1 MPNSL
6 HRVAIAGV
14 GFSETGRRLPYSDDE
29 MVRQAVTAAMDDAGM
44 NPADIDGVGTMGGNA
59 MAIGH
64 LLGITPINYFFTS
77 SMMAPAFV
85 EPAIMSISA
94 VASGLSHTCVAVR
107 LIRQM
112 PGASDRAA
120 AAPKSGPPPIP
131 EPMRAVGDASFSAP
145 FGIGA
150 AAAGIGGFQMQRYLS
165 EFGATEEDFAR
176 NAVNARWHASM
187 NEDALFRDE
196 LTVDDY
202 LASRYISKPLRLLD
216 CDYPCDSASA
226 VIFTT
231 EERAPDFRQKPVMVE
246 SYALSAIRDFD
257 MSLLEDFVRN
267 APVHCAEA
275 LWSRTDLKPTDVDC
289 AQLYDGFSVITFE
302 WLEALGFCGFGEAGG
317 FIADGNTRLGG
328 SLPLN
333 TDGGACNVG
342 RRHGANFCIEA
353 TRQIRG
359 QSGERQVDGAEVA
372 VWSNAVGPFAGA
384 VLLTA

>member
-1 MPNSL
+1 VANSL
-6 HRVAIAGV
+6 HQVAVAGV
-14 GFSETGRRLPYSDDE
+14 GYSETGRRLPYSDDE
-29 MVRQAVTAAMDDAGM
+29 LIRQAVTAAMDDAGM
-44 NPADIDGVGTMGGNA
+44 TPADIDGVGTMGGNA

-64 LLGITPINYFFTS
+64 LLGITPVNYFFTS

-85 EPAIMSISA
+85 EPAIMCISA
-94 VASGLSHTCVAVR
+94 VASGLSHTCVATR

-120 AAPKSGPPPIP
+120 APPRAIP
-131 EPMRAVGDASFSAP
+131 EPARAHGDASFSAP
-145 FGIGA
+145 FGTGA

-165 EFGATEEDFAR
+165 EFGATEEDFGR
-176 NAVNARWHASM
+176 HAVTSRQHASL
-187 NEDALFRDE
+187 NEDALFRE
-196 LTVDDY
+196 PLTVDDY
-202 LASRYISKPLRLLD
+202 LAARYISKPLRLLD

-231 EERAPDFRQKPVMVE
+231 EERAPDWRQQPVLVE
-246 SYALSAIRDFD
+246 AYALSAIRDFD
-257 MSLLEDFVRN
+257 MSLLEDHVRN

-275 LWSRTDLKPTDVDC
+275 LWSRTDLKPGDVDC
-289 AQLYDGFSVITFE
+289 AQLYDGFSVITFQ
-302 WLEALGFCGFGEAGG
+302 WLEALGFCGFGEAAG
-317 FIADGNTRLGG
+317 FIADGHTRLGG

-353 TRQIRG
+353 TRQLRG
-359 QSGERQVDGAEVA
+359 QCGERQVRDAEVA
-372 VWSNAVGPFAGA
+372 VWSNAIGPFGGA